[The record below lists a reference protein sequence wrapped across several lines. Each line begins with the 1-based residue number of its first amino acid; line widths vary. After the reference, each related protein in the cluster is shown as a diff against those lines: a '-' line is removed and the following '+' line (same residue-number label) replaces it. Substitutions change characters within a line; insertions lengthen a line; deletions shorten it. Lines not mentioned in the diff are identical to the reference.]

1 MKRYLKCI
9 VMTLALLLVLNV
21 QGVLAQTLPSNVHL
35 IGNEDGILISLPGE
49 ETNFLY
55 KNGMLPGD
63 SIDREMIIENKYEQP
78 YTLYMRAERVTP
90 KEEKY
95 DLLTK
100 LELKITYKDEVIY
113 EGPVSGEDGLVKD
126 IELGTFQPGDKA
138 KLHAVVTLDGPSTG
152 HEYMNKEGAVDWIFT
167 ATSEAPY
174 PEPEEPVGP
183 TEPEKQPNDAPK
195 TGDNSVVSYA
205 AVALGSLMLL
215 IVVAKKNRKASKEA

>member
-35 IGNEDGILISLPGE
+35 VGNEDGILISLPGE

-55 KNGMLPGD
+55 KDGMLPGD

-90 KEEKY
+90 KEEKF

-100 LELKITYKDEVIY
+100 LQLKITYKDEVIY

-126 IELGTFQPGDKA
+126 IELGTFQPGDET

-167 ATSEAPY
+167 AASEDPY
-174 PEPEEPVGP
+174 IEPEEP
-183 TEPEKQPNDAPK
+183 TEPDKKPTDAPK

-215 IVVAKKNRKASKEA
+215 LVVAKKNKKESKEA

>member
-21 QGVLAQTLPSNVHL
+21 QWVLAQTLPSNVHL
-35 IGNEDGILISLPGE
+35 IGNKDGIMISLPGE
-49 ETNFLY
+49 EKNFLY
-55 KNGMLPGD
+55 KDGMLPGD
-63 SIDREMIIENKYEQP
+63 SVDREIIIKNKYEKP
-78 YTLYMRAERVTP
+78 YTLYMRAERSTP

-113 EGPVSGEDGLVKD
+113 EGPVSGENGLLEDV
-126 IELGTFQPGDKA
+126 ELGTIKPGDEA
-138 KLHAVVTLDGPSTG
+138 RLHAVVTLDGPSTG
-152 HEYMNKEGAVDWIFT
+152 HEYMNKEDDVNWIFT
-167 ATSEAPY
+167 ATSED
-174 PEPEEPVGP
+174 VP
-183 TEPEKQPNDAPK
+183 TSKQPNDAPK